1 MTASTLR
8 ILHVS
13 HTSLVSGAEHS
24 LLDLVSELDAVADV
38 RLAAP
43 RGDLLDR
50 AQRRGIPTSPM
61 RHVELTFSAD
71 ARTSVRA
78 ARDTAAVARTLSGLL
93 RRGQRDVVHANSVRA
108 ALFSAPVARAH
119 RAPVVMHVRDVL
131 PDTARGRVVRRSAA
145 ALATRIAAISRY
157 VADSYCD
164 GLPPALAARVRVV
177 DNPVDLGRF
186 AVRDATS
193 RRAARRELGIVDER
207 PVLAIVGQITA
218 WKGHDVALRTL
229 AGVRRS
235 HPDAVLLVV
244 GEVKFR
250 SSATTLDNAAFRRS
264 LDQLAA
270 DLELAHG
277 AVRHLGE
284 RDDIPRILT
293 ATDLLLAPSSVEPFG
308 RSIAEAMAVGVAV
321 LATREGG
328 PAEFVDDDRTGWLLD
343 PRDARSWSARAS
355 QLLDQPARLSEIG
368 LAASDSVRTRFSCER
383 HATAMMEL
391 LEAAR
396 RQPR

>member
-61 RHVELTFSAD
+61 RHVELTFSTG
-71 ARTSVRA
+71 ARTSARA
-78 ARDTAAVARTLSGLL
+78 ARDAAAAARTLSGLL
-93 RRGQRDVVHANSVRA
+93 RRGQCDVMHANSVRA
-108 ALFSAPVARAH
+108 TLFTAPVARAH
-119 RAPVVMHVRDVL
+119 RVPVVMHVRDVL
-131 PDTARGRVVRRSAA
+131 PDTARGRMVRRSAA

-157 VADSYCD
+157 VADSFCD
-164 GLPPALAARVRVV
+164 GLPPALAGRVTVV

-193 RRAARRELGIVDER
+193 RRAARRELGIADER

-229 AGVRRS
+229 AGVRTS

-244 GEVKFR
+244 GEVKFT
-250 SSATTLDNAAFRRS
+250 SSATTLDNTRFRRS

-270 DLELAHG
+270 ELGLAEG
-277 AVRHLGE
+277 AVRFLGE

-343 PRDARSWSARAS
+343 PRDARAWSARAS
-355 QLLDQPARLSEIG
+355 QLLDQPARLGEIG
-368 LAASDSVRTRFSCER
+368 LAASDSVRTRFSRER

-396 RQPR
+396 HKPR

>member
-1 MTASTLR
+1 
-8 ILHVS
+8 
-13 HTSLVSGAEHS
+13 
-24 LLDLVSELDAVADV
+24 
-38 RLAAP
+38 
-43 RGDLLDR
+43 
-50 AQRRGIPTSPM
+50 
-61 RHVELTFSAD
+61 
-71 ARTSVRA
+71 
-78 ARDTAAVARTLSGLL
+78 
-93 RRGQRDVVHANSVRA
+93 VRA

-270 DLELAHG
+270 DLELADG

-328 PAEFVDDDRTGWLLD
+328 PAEFVDHDRTGWLLD
-343 PRDARSWSARAS
+343 PRDTRAWSARAS

-391 LEAAR
+391 LEAVR